1 MNASDVKV
9 GDLVTMSASTAP
21 PELYG
26 VGLIIK
32 REQLCSTNERAVRVE
47 VRWTGGLG
55 TEPRIGNC
63 HPSCLELKSEAR

>member
-9 GDLVTMSASTAP
+9 GDLVTMSGHTAP

-32 REQLCSTNERAVRVE
+32 REQLCSSNENAVRVE